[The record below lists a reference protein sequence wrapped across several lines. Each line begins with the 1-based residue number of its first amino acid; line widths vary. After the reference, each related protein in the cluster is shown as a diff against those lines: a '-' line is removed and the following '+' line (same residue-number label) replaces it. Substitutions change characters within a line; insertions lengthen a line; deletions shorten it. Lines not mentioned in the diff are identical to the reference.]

1 MGPPPAFVVMSSWA
15 ALEASL
21 NANLQQ
27 KFGEPVVYQGVQ
39 AGMGQGEPKTITAV
53 RRPRV
58 REEAGPFANLEE
70 IDVNPNDLTATPQ
83 RGDWVTAWGTQFV
96 VTTVRQPDPDGMI
109 TLALMVRAG
118 QTVLP

>member
-1 MGPPPAFVVMSSWA
+1 LGPPPAFVFMSSWA

-58 REEAGPFANLEE
+58 REEAGLFANVEE
-70 IDVNPNDLTATPQ
+70 IDVNPNDVTPQ

-96 VTTVRQPDPDGMI
+96 VTTVRQPDPHGMI

-118 QTVLP
+118 QTTVQS

>member
-1 MGPPPAFVVMSSWA
+1 MSSWA

-27 KFGEPVVYQGVQ
+27 KYGEPVVYQRVQ
-39 AGMGQGEPKTITAV
+39 AGMGQGEPSTVIAI

-58 REEAGPFANLEE
+58 REEAGPYANVEE
-70 IDVNPNDLTATPQ
+70 VDVNPADFATPPQ
-83 RGDWVTAWGTQFV
+83 WGDWVTAWGTQFV
-96 VTTVRQPDPDGMI
+96 VQTVRQPDPYGMI

-118 QTVLP
+118 QTTMVQS